1 MAKLNTKTSIVDY
14 LKSIG
19 QDSSFAARAKLAA
32 KYGTKNYKGT
42 AAQNTKLL
50 NILRKQRKKAPAKTI
65 KRPGTPKKPAATST
79 KTSSNPIIQR
89 LQDSYKNS
97 AAYKNQQ
104 RMINATIEDIAK
116 KYGFDF
122 SREYAERQA
131 EALAQAERNAYQ
143 NSLRQNKSL
152 YEQTMAQ
159 IEQDIRNANTALDH
173 EYFQQM
179 LNQQQAQA
187 VSGLN
192 AGIAADQNLRLAMS
206 KQAQLSDVYAQANLA
221 RQQELSRYGNEAMRL
236 REALDLVE
244 QQRIARADEIYQQLR
259 QLGYDILAR
268 DRDYANQTSQIEWG
282 RISDQIKSELELI
295 TLAQQK
301 ALEQQRMA
309 LQRELEQARLKQ
321 ERELTY
327 AKLNQ
332 EKALA
337 AQRLAAQRAAASA
350 QSSSYNSLK
359 NYFESLLK
367 KYRQE
372 MNRRSSYYSYATSS
386 PYRESQANLRRTTPL
401 PP

>member
-32 KYGTKNYKGT
+32 KYGIKNYKGT
-42 AAQNTKLL
+42 AEQNTKLL
-50 NILRKQRKKAPAKTI
+50 NILRKQKSKAPAKTI
-65 KRPGTPKKPAATST
+65 KKPGTPKKPVKTST
-79 KTSSNPIIQR
+79 RTSSNDIIQR

-97 AAYKNQQ
+97 EAYKNQQ

-159 IEQDIRNANTALDH
+159 IEQDIRNASTSLDH

-192 AGIAADQNLRLAMS
+192 AGIAADQNLRLAMN

-244 QQRIARADEIYQQLR
+244 QQRIAKADEIYQQLR

-332 EKALA
+332 EKSLA

-359 NYFESLLK
+359 NYFESLLA

-372 MNRRSSYYSYATSS
+372 MNRRSNYYSYATSS
-386 PYRESQANLRRTTPL
+386 PYRESQANLRRRTPL
-401 PP
+401 PI